1 MTFQPFV
8 PTGGLAGWRFLQG
21 NIEAQRT
28 AHAKGVVQQRDLAY
42 FRENIGKVGTA
53 QQLVSDYR
61 LLSVALGAFG
71 LGDDISSK
79 FLIRRVLED
88 GTLKADALSNRLSDK
103 RYRDLAK
110 AFGFG
115 DFSTPN
121 TKLSDFPDRIEA
133 RYREQRFEADMGRT
147 SETMRLALNAQ
158 RELPALAEGK
168 ATNRTKW
175 FTLMGTPPLRTV
187 MQTALGLPASFA
199 TLPIDRQL
207 DTFMERAASR
217 FGTDQ
222 ISELARGETLS
233 KLLDRFTALDGQGQ
247 GGAASTVSSPALMLL
262 RGY

>member
-8 PTGGLAGWRFLQG
+8 PTGGLAGWRYLQ
-21 NIEAQRT
+21 ATADVQRA
-28 AHAKGVVQQRDLAY
+28 AHAKGPALERELAY
-42 FRENIGKVGTA
+42 FREKIGQVGTA

-71 LGDDISSK
+71 LDADISNR

-88 GTLKADALSNRLSDK
+88 GTFKPDALSNKLSDK
-103 RYRDLAK
+103 RYRDLSA

-121 TKLSDFPDRIEA
+121 TRLSDFPDRIEA
-133 RYREQRFEADMGRT
+133 RFRERRFEADMGRT

-158 RELPALAEGK
+158 RELRTLAEGSG
-168 ATNRTKW
+168 TNRTKW
-175 FTLMGTPPLRTV
+175 FTLMGTPPLRSV
-187 MQTALGLPASFA
+187 MQTALGLPTAFA
-199 TLPIDRQL
+199 ALPIDRQL
-207 DTFMERAASR
+207 DTFMARAAAR

-222 ISELARGETLS
+222 IAELGRGGTLARV
-233 KLLDRFTALDGQGQ
+233 LDRFTALDGAGP
-247 GGAASTVSSPALMLL
+247 GSPTSAPASPALMLL